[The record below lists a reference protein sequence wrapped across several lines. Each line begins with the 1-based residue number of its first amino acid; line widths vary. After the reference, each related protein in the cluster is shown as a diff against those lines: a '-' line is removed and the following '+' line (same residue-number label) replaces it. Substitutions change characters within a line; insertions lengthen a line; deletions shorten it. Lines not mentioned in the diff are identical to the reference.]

1 MSSYGK
7 KRYKEVI
14 YFSLQRHD
22 VEEKEA
28 NLKSRLFFFLP
39 LKKKSLG
46 DKEGNDYIYQEL
58 NLIKPSRW
66 WLSGK
71 SLGLRGSLLL
81 WSQVRAL
88 WLLI

>member
-28 NLKSRLFFFLP
+28 NLKSRLFFFFLA
-39 LKKKSLG
+39 LKKKCLG

-58 NLIKPSRW
+58 NLINYESHTANN
-66 WLSGK
+66 
-71 SLGLRGSLLL
+71 
-81 WSQVRAL
+81 Q
-88 WLLI
+88 LIFKTLVLDVTQ

>member
-28 NLKSRLFFFLP
+28 NLKSRLFFFFGI
-39 LKKKSLG
+39 KKKKLG
-46 DKEGNDYIYQEL
+46 
-58 NLIKPSRW
+58 R
-66 WLSGK
+66 
-71 SLGLRGSLLL
+71 
-81 WSQVRAL
+81 
-88 WLLI
+88 

>member
-1 MSSYGK
+1 
-7 KRYKEVI
+7 
-14 YFSLQRHD
+14 

-58 NLIKPSRW
+58 NLINYESHTANN
-66 WLSGK
+66 
-71 SLGLRGSLLL
+71 
-81 WSQVRAL
+81 Q
-88 WLLI
+88 LIFKTLVLDVTQ

>member
-28 NLKSRLFFFLP
+28 NLKSRLPFFLA
-39 LKKKSLG
+39 LKKKCLG
-46 DKEGNDYIYQEL
+46 DKKGNDYIYQDRTQFNQL
-58 NLIKPSRW
+58 
-66 WLSGK
+66 
-71 SLGLRGSLLL
+71 
-81 WSQVRAL
+81 
-88 WLLI
+88 

>member
-28 NLKSRLFFFLP
+28 NLKSRLFFFFLA
-39 LKKKSLG
+39 LKKKCLG

-58 NLIKPSRW
+58 NLIKPFRW

-71 SLGLRGSLLL
+71 SLGLRGLLPL

-88 WLLI
+88 

>member
-28 NLKSRLFFFLP
+28 NLKSRLFFFFAI
-39 LKKKSLG
+39 KKK
-46 DKEGNDYIYQEL
+46 KAWEIKRAMTIYIK
-58 NLIKPSRW
+58 NSI
-66 WLSGK
+66 
-71 SLGLRGSLLL
+71 
-81 WSQVRAL
+81 
-88 WLLI
+88 

>member
-1 MSSYGK
+1 LSSYGK

-28 NLKSRLFFFLP
+28 NLKSRLFFFFLA
-39 LKKKSLG
+39 LKKKCLG

-58 NLIKPSRW
+58 NLINYESHTANN
-66 WLSGK
+66 
-71 SLGLRGSLLL
+71 
-81 WSQVRAL
+81 Q
-88 WLLI
+88 LIFKTLVLDVTQ

>member
-28 NLKSRLFFFLP
+28 NLKSRLFFFLA
-39 LKKKSLG
+39 LKKNICLG
-46 DKEGNDYIYQEL
+46 DEEGN
-58 NLIKPSRW
+58 NCIKNS
-66 WLSGK
+66 
-71 SLGLRGSLLL
+71 
-81 WSQVRAL
+81 
-88 WLLI
+88 I

>member
-28 NLKSRLFFFLP
+28 NLKSRLLFFLA
-39 LKKKSLG
+39 LKKNAWEIKRAMTI
-46 DKEGNDYIYQEL
+46 YIKIEL
-58 NLIKPSRW
+58 NLINYEPHTANN
-66 WLSGK
+66 
-71 SLGLRGSLLL
+71 
-81 WSQVRAL
+81 Q
-88 WLLI
+88 LIFKTLELDVTQ

>member
-28 NLKSRLFFFLP
+28 NLKSRLFFFFGI
-39 LKKKSLG
+39 KKKCLG
-46 DKEGNDYIYQEL
+46 DKEGNDYIYQDRTQFNQL
-58 NLIKPSRW
+58 
-66 WLSGK
+66 
-71 SLGLRGSLLL
+71 
-81 WSQVRAL
+81 
-88 WLLI
+88 